1 MYFNGLYRERVMVKK
16 DKQRVMQAYLDLH
29 EIFGQPITAHKM
41 DLFLE
46 SVEELNAD
54 AIIYGIRRVA
64 KEYSSIPSISEII
77 KNSFYYQK
85 KPV

>member
-1 MYFNGLYRERVMVKK
+1 MYLNGLYREKEMHKK

-29 EIFGQPITAHKM
+29 EIFGQTITSHKM

-46 SVEELNAD
+46 SVEELNPD

-64 KEYSSIPSISEII
+64 KEYSAIPSISEII

-85 KPV
+85 KLK

>member
-1 MYFNGLYRERVMVKK
+1 MYLNGLYREKEMNKK

-29 EIFGQPITAHKM
+29 EVFGQPVTAHKM

-46 SVEELNAD
+46 SVDELNAD
-54 AIIYGIRRVA
+54 AVIYGIRRVA

-77 KNSFYYQK
+77 KNSYYYQK
-85 KPV
+85 K